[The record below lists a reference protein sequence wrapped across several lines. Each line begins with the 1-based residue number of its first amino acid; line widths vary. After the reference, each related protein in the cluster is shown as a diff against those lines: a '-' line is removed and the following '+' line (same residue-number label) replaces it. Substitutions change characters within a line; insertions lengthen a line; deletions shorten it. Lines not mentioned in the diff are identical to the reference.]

1 MIKMTYNYCVVVQ
14 TKNDIYNLFVPDLP
28 IDVVSHESII
38 TAERMIKQQ
47 LKTYLKNVLK
57 SSQKYIYDPSKL
69 KDIEP
74 LLKNNESLTIVEVNI

>member
-1 MIKMTYNYCVVVQ
+1 MTYNYCVVVQ
-14 TKNDIYNLFVPDLP
+14 TKNDFYNLFVPDLP

-57 SSQKYIYDPSKL
+57 SSQKYIYEPSKL

>member
-1 MIKMTYNYCVVVQ
+1 MTYNYCVVVQ
-14 TKNDIYNLFVPDLP
+14 MKNDIYNLFVPDLP

-57 SSQKYIYDPSKL
+57 SSQKYIYEPSKL